1 MWDIGTPG
9 NSLAE
14 LRLPPDLVEG
24 APLAA
29 FDSTGLVFGI
39 SAAMAGGEGYV
50 SFVARCFFSL
60 PFHAFFD
67 CETSPHRGII
77 SHSLIISLSLS
88 LSLLS
93 LSSPFPLPW
102 QHVHLYDAR
111 NYTVGPFSEMKTTR
125 QDIEAKIRVGG
136 TTPERAY
143 ALSKAEWTSME
154 FNKSGKQ
161 ILVCT
166 MGGAALSLDGY
177 EGSVLHAFLTEFG
190 PTTSTTTTSS
200 SSSSSPSSPRSSYCP
215 MAACFTPDD
224 RSVICG
230 NDDGSVGCYDAMSG
244 LLVRK
249 IRGHPDRV
257 GAVAA
262 NPRYSQFASACT
274 NTAVWI
280 L

>member
-1 MWDIGTPG
+1 M
-9 NSLAE
+9 
-14 LRLPPDLVEG
+14 
-24 APLAA
+24 
-29 FDSTGLVFGI
+29 
-39 SAAMAGGEGYV
+39 
-50 SFVARCFFSL
+50 
-60 PFHAFFD
+60 
-67 CETSPHRGII
+67 
-77 SHSLIISLSLS
+77 
-88 LSLLS
+88 
-93 LSSPFPLPW
+93 
-102 QHVHLYDAR
+102 
-111 NYTVGPFSEMKTTR
+111 GPFSEMKTTR

-177 EGSVLHAFLTEFG
+177 EGSVLHAFQTEFG
-190 PTTSTTTTSS
+190 PATSTASTTTTKTSS
-200 SSSSSPSSPRSSYCP
+200 SSSSPRSSSRP
-215 MAACFTPDD
+215 LAAWFTPDD

-230 NDDGSVGCYDAMSG
+230 NDDGSVGCYDAESG